1 LSIKKDQIMSKRY
14 ICSRFHFICLIFTA
28 AALTCLSVGCK
39 RGEPGKAGDASQA
52 AGKESKSA
60 AESTSTS
67 GTKLDTG
74 RAVLEAMAKAY
85 RTAKTY
91 NDKGS
96 LKLFIQA
103 GDQKNE
109 KVDFLVAF
117 QRPNKLRMEVYQAN
131 VVIDGKKLYATIGDL
146 PGQVLE
152 KPAPAELTM
161 KSVYCD
167 YILTS
172 FLTSGFAGAAPQLL
186 LLLNDDSLDILLRDA
201 EEPKLVEPGQIGD
214 RDCYR
219 VQIRRL
225 DGMTVMWID
234 KETLVLRRMVL
245 PTDDLRRDLS
255 ARLPAPIES
264 ISFTAE
270 FSSAELNAP
279 IDPKAFEFQVPEG
292 SEIVSVFI
300 PPNPAQLLAKK
311 VPDFKFVD
319 LSGKP
324 VTPESLAGKIT
335 VMDFWATTCD
345 PCRISLPN
353 LQKIYEKYKDN
364 DKVAFLAVSVDE
376 PQVENKAIEDA
387 FKELKVSIPICRDM
401 ENTAIKFKFS
411 GIPSTF
417 IIDAGGTVQD
427 FEMGANPELTAAIP
441 DKIEKLLAGENIYEA
456 PLKEY
461 QEQLKK
467 YMSGREGE
475 NGAKVEEQPVPK
487 TNISEAGKPR
497 TFKLSPLWKCTD
509 LKSPGNI
516 LVLSSP
522 DSPSRLIVIDNYKSL
537 AEVGLDGKLIA
548 SHDLKLG
555 DEEFVTNLRSFR
567 SADGKNYIA
576 AFAGAQQRCH
586 LLDDQW
592 KVILSY
598 PEDAL
603 QNPHKGISDVQLGDL
618 DGDGAPKMYVGYSD
632 VVGVQ
637 AVSLEGKRL
646 WAKRTVSNVIRM
658 AITGPDADGKSELL
672 CTNSSGSIAV
682 FDAKGQ
688 QRPEISVS
696 NRLVYW
702 IAGADL
708 LGNKQR
714 LWCGLAA
721 SKLGESVALGL
732 NLKGDELWSYN
743 LPVGVQ
749 PQPIEFII
757 AGKISSKGP
766 GQWILPGP
774 DGSINILSADGKP
787 VDSFNYGAMLQ
798 GLATVE
804 IDGQPALIVASP
816 NGLEAWKID

>member
-1 LSIKKDQIMSKRY
+1 MSKQA
-14 ICSRFHFICLIFTA
+14 ICSRFHFTCLIFSA
-28 AALTCLSVGCK
+28 AALMCFSIGCN
-39 RGEPGKAGDASQA
+39 RGESGKAGDASQA
-52 AGKESKSA
+52 AGKETKSA
-60 AESTSTS
+60 AESTSKS
-67 GTKLDTG
+67 GKKLDTG

-85 RTAKTY
+85 RSAKTY

-96 LKLFIQA
+96 LKLSIQA
-103 GDQKNE
+103 GEEKIE

-131 VVIDGKKLYATIGDL
+131 VVIDGKNLYATIGEL

-152 KPAPAELTM
+152 KTAPAELTM

-167 YILTS
+167 AILTS
-172 FLTSGFAGAAPQLL
+172 FLTNGFAGAAPQLL
-186 LLLNDDSLDILLRDA
+186 LLLNDDALDIILRDA
-201 EEPKLVEPGQIGD
+201 EEPKLVESGQIGD
-214 RDCYR
+214 RECYR

-225 DGMTVMWID
+225 DGLTVMWID
-234 KETLVLRRMVL
+234 KETLILRRMVL

-255 ARLPAPIES
+255 ARLAAPIES
-264 ISFTAE
+264 ISFMAE
-270 FSSAELNAP
+270 FSSAELNAS
-279 IDPKAFEFQVPEG
+279 IDPQAFQFQAPEG
-292 SEIVSVFI
+292 SEIVKVFI

-311 VPDFKFVD
+311 VPNFKFVD
-319 LSGKP
+319 MAGKP

-335 VMDFWATTCD
+335 VVDFWATTCN

-353 LQKIYEKYKDN
+353 LQKIYETYKDN
-364 DKVAFLAVSVDE
+364 DKVAFLAVSVDD
-376 PQVENKAIEDA
+376 PQVENKAIEDT
-387 FKELKVSIPICRDM
+387 FKELKVSIPICRDL

-417 IIDAGGTVQD
+417 IIDAAGTVQD

-441 DKIEKLLAGENIYEA
+441 GKIEKLLAGENIYEA
-456 PLKEY
+456 PLKAY
-461 QEQLKK
+461 QERLKK
-467 YMSGREGE
+467 FMSGREGDGGE
-475 NGAKVEEQPVPK
+475 KVEEQALPQ
-487 TNISEAGKPR
+487 TNISESSQPR
-497 TFKLSPLWKCTD
+497 TFKLSPLWKCID

-522 DSPSRLIVIDNYKSL
+522 NSPTRLVVIDNYKTL

-548 SHDLKLG
+548 SHDLKIG
-555 DEEFVTNLRSFR
+555 DGEFVTNLRSF
-567 SADGKNYIA
+567 SAAGGKNYIA

-586 LLDDQW
+586 LLDNRW
-592 KVILSY
+592 NLLLSF

-603 QNPHKGISDVQLGDL
+603 ENPHKGISDVQLGDL

-637 AVSLEGKRL
+637 AVSLEGKRI
-646 WAKRTVSNVIRM
+646 WSKRTVSNVIRM
-658 AITGPDADGKSELL
+658 AITGPDADGKSKLL

-688 QRPEISVS
+688 QRPAISVA
-696 NRLVYW
+696 NRMIYW
-702 IAGADL
+702 IIGADL
-708 LGNKQR
+708 LGDKQL
-714 LWCGLAA
+714 LWCGLAP
-721 SKLGESVALGL
+721 SKLGESAALGL
-732 NLKGDELWSYN
+732 NLNGEELWSYN

-749 PQPIEFII
+749 PQPIEPII